1 MSISGWE
8 WFWAGEHGRDRLL
21 RETLDAEISHSA
33 MRTSALTSRLN
44 HLQGSVEKRLEA
56 LTLAFDAYVELGD
69 LRQQLNELPNTR
81 QARLEVARVME
92 ELMATGRAEPIEA
105 TGELDLWLT
114 HAINAVVHRITAGE
128 PSADERVAREQSSDA
143 PIFIALVLGGLG
155 QGEAVQD
162 DLAELMITDGSANPS
177 RQALWEGIIT
187 GKFGLHALETV
198 ETAVR
203 PHLAAVQ
210 DWAEWLDRWAPST
223 RGAGL
228 YDNALHLAQT
238 LDELTE
244 PDPVVAEARGARA
257 REQIREQSAVMASG
271 VTGQERHLRARA
283 EVLRARI
290 ENPDAAAEDAGEAER
305 DAHVEFDALIGMAIG
320 DEGLSREVRAR
331 LIRWVLISVREAI
344 RAVAPAEIP
353 TDALEL
359 RKNYHGVTIRV
370 DEEGP
375 DPAAREAAIAQV
387 RRSERRAPIR
397 PWVAGAV
404 AGVGLFTLIMAI
416 VLTTGALAWIGV
428 LLAVTGGAGYVWLKR
443 IDDEYDDSVEVLL
456 RSLDRKLEDD
466 QAAVVKRAAER
477 REQRLLE
484 QGRQAVLET
493 LAPLGE

>member
-1 MSISGWE
+1 M
-8 WFWAGEHGRDRLL
+8 
-21 RETLDAEISHSA
+21 
-33 MRTSALTSRLN
+33 
-44 HLQGSVEKRLEA
+44 
-56 LTLAFDAYVELGD
+56 
-69 LRQQLNELPNTR
+69 
-81 QARLEVARVME
+81 
-92 ELMATGRAEPIEA
+92 
-105 TGELDLWLT
+105 
-114 HAINAVVHRITAGE
+114 
-128 PSADERVAREQSSDA
+128 
-143 PIFIALVLGGLG
+143 
-155 QGEAVQD
+155 
-162 DLAELMITDGSANPS
+162 
-177 RQALWEGIIT
+177 
-187 GKFGLHALETV
+187 
-198 ETAVR
+198 
-203 PHLAAVQ
+203 
-210 DWAEWLDRWAPST
+210 
-223 RGAGL
+223 
-228 YDNALHLAQT
+228 
-238 LDELTE
+238 
-244 PDPVVAEARGARA
+244 
-257 REQIREQSAVMASG
+257 
-271 VTGQERHLRARA
+271 
-283 EVLRARI
+283 
-290 ENPDAAAEDAGEAER
+290 
-305 DAHVEFDALIGMAIG
+305 
-320 DEGLSREVRAR
+320 RAR